1 MSDEPLMLK
10 LEEVEHHENG
20 DATYKFD
27 MNEKVAKDVAELGL
41 KLMLYCGAAKVD
53 LQDVFDW
60 ILAQADKAEK
70 ETPDTIWVDF
80 NDEGAVVAG
89 GAGPARY
96 DGEHTYVKKQE
107 AKLPEGRTPL
117 SDDWFREKAAAF
129 SFDEYGY
136 YGENNGPLPATE
148 DIRPM
153 TDEERQRA
161 KEREEANKCT
171 P

>member
-1 MSDEPLMLK
+1 MSDEPFLIT
-10 LEEVEHHENG
+10 LEQVKEHENG
-20 DATYKFD
+20 DATYTFD
-27 MNEKVAKDVAELGL
+27 MTEAAEKSVMEEGL
-41 KLMLYCGAAKVD
+41 KLLLFCGVAKVD
-53 LQDVFDW
+53 LQDVYDW
-60 ILAQADKAEK
+60 ILAQGDIK
-70 ETPDTIWVDF
+70 P
-80 NDEGAVVAG
+80 
-89 GAGPARY
+89 
-96 DGEHTYVKKQE
+96 E

>member
-1 MSDEPLMLK
+1 MSDEPFLIK
-10 LEEVEHHENG
+10 LQQVKEHENG
-20 DATYKFD
+20 DATYTFD
-27 MNEKVAKDVAELGL
+27 MTEAAEKSVMEEGL
-41 KLMLYCGAAKVD
+41 KLLLFCGVAKVD
-53 LQDVFDW
+53 LQDVYDW
-60 ILAQADKAEK
+60 ILAQEDKRK
-70 ETPDTIWVDF
+70 P
-80 NDEGAVVAG
+80 
-89 GAGPARY
+89 
-96 DGEHTYVKKQE
+96 E

-129 SFDEYGY
+129 TFDEYGY

>member
-1 MSDEPLMLK
+1 MSDEPFLIK
-10 LEEVEHHENG
+10 LEEVKEHENG
-20 DATYKFD
+20 DATYTFD
-27 MNEKVAKDVAELGL
+27 MTEAAEKSVMEEGL
-41 KLMLYCGAAKVD
+41 KLLLFCGVAKVD
-53 LQDVFDW
+53 LQDVYDW
-60 ILAQADKAEK
+60 ILAQGDIK
-70 ETPDTIWVDF
+70 P
-80 NDEGAVVAG
+80 
-89 GAGPARY
+89 
-96 DGEHTYVKKQE
+96 E

>member
-1 MSDEPLMLK
+1 MSDEPFLIT
-10 LEEVEHHENG
+10 LEQVKEHENG
-20 DATYKFD
+20 DATYTFD
-27 MNEKVAKDVAELGL
+27 MTEAAEKSVMEEGL
-41 KLMLYCGAAKVD
+41 KLLLFCGVAKVD
-53 LQDVFDW
+53 LQDVYDW
-60 ILAQADKAEK
+60 ILAQGDIK
-70 ETPDTIWVDF
+70 P
-80 NDEGAVVAG
+80 
-89 GAGPARY
+89 
-96 DGEHTYVKKQE
+96 E

-129 SFDEYGY
+129 TFDEYGY
-136 YGENNGPLPATE
+136 YGENNGPLPSTE